1 MPETSPPTPLDLS
14 AFDNL
19 DPLPD
24 PSHAITTVQA
34 TQPQLVVTA
43 MSGSSCSRAL
53 NAWSKLP
60 ILTPDDLAAAN
71 ASAANIDFRNT
82 NNLMAHGDGV
92 LAGIAQASRQLLAG
106 VRIGEAGEVGRIAA
120 AVASTMSAYNMATGP
135 KTRKWTSFPRPC
147 TMRGNLP

>member
-60 ILTPDDLAAAN
+60 ILTRMISLLPTLPQRTLTSAIPTISWRTVTACWPESPKRP
-71 ASAANIDFRNT
+71 ASF
-82 NNLMAHGDGV
+82 
-92 LAGIAQASRQLLAG
+92 
-106 VRIGEAGEVGRIAA
+106 
-120 AVASTMSAYNMATGP
+120 
-135 KTRKWTSFPRPC
+135 
-147 TMRGNLP
+147 